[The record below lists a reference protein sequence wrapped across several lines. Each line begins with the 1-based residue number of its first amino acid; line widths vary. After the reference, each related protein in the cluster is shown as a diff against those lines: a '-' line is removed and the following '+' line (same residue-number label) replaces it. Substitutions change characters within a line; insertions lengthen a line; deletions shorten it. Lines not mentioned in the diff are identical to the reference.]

1 MNTPS
6 SKIHRSTP
14 SLSVGVAAAI
24 ALIVGA
30 VGTAQGQQVN
40 IPAWRQGTE
49 YRAMKLQRELS
60 ADMRNDQSLLLGSH
74 NSYNSSAYGPA
85 YPASQHS
92 YTLSEQLDLGLRS
105 LDLDVHGL
113 GAYPNT
119 LWLSHASCIGFGQ
132 LPGQLTLAQGLAE
145 IRVWL
150 NQNPDE
156 VITINVEQHFQ
167 VSYPSSQHTL
177 LVNSFESILGGGNP
191 TYGPDILIRPTEI
204 PLAENFTDGF
214 SDSERSAITVT
225 ASTLTELRTLG
236 RVLVVN
242 TGGVGSPCNQNYW
255 LDYPAQNV
263 MLGDIVSFNW
273 CGPDNWYI
281 YTADQ
286 FAGDPSLGYWGSN
299 TIGRRVRWGCNYPQ
313 PSIYSVLYN
322 NTSGGEYDDYGSVS
336 PAVIREAVRAGVDY
350 VRFDPVGTS
359 VGVPFE
365 PISFPADEQM
375 RSTIWSWDHR
385 YPPPIDSQPRAAMA
399 VIQGDTARIRWAAPA
414 DEMRYALQDRNGQWS
429 ISSTRGDFAGAPPE
443 VEESSTSANFRVPGN
458 AFEMQ
463 NLFGEMVRA
472 GITQVW
478 INYHDLDGNGVWTHH
493 TQNRDFEQNVP
504 DPAPS
509 PLPYLVVNGLGLSG
523 ILNFWALSP
532 APPMG
537 RVLGVLPGSYPGA
550 IIFAGPGTIV
560 PAEHGH
566 PVAIGRP

>member
-1 MNTPS
+1 
-6 SKIHRSTP
+6 
-14 SLSVGVAAAI
+14 
-24 ALIVGA
+24 
-30 VGTAQGQQVN
+30 
-40 IPAWRQGTE
+40 
-49 YRAMKLQRELS
+49 ELS
-60 ADMRNDQSLLLGSH
+60 ADMRQDQSLLLGSH
-74 NSYNSSAYGPA
+74 NSYNSSAYGAA

-113 GAYPNT
+113 GAFPNT
-119 LWLSHASCIGFGQ
+119 LWLSHASCTGFGQ

-145 IRVWL
+145 IRTWL
-150 NQNPDE
+150 NQNPGE
-156 VITINVEQHFQ
+156 VLTINVEQHFQ
-167 VSYPSSQHTL
+167 VSYPSGLHTL
-177 LVNSFESILGGGNP
+177 LVNSFESLLGGGNP
-191 TYGPDILIRPTEI
+191 TFGPDILIRPNEI
-204 PLAENFTDGF
+204 PLAANFTDGF
-214 SDSERSAITVT
+214 SGSHRRAITLAT
-225 ASTLTELRTLG
+225 MSLSDLRDLG

-242 TGGVGSPCNQNYW
+242 TGGVSAPCNQNYW
-255 LDYPAQNV
+255 PDYPAQNI

-273 CGPDNWYI
+273 CGPDNWYT
-281 YTADQ
+281 YTGDE
-286 FAGDPSLGYWGSN
+286 FAGNANLGYWGTN
-299 TIGRRVRWGCNYPQ
+299 PIGLQVRTGCTYPQ

-322 NTSGGEYDDYGSVS
+322 NTSGGEYEDYGSVS
-336 PAVIREAVRAGVDY
+336 PIVIREAVRSGMDY
-350 VRFDPVGTS
+350 IRFDPVGRS
-359 VGVPFE
+359 EGVPFQ
-365 PISFPADEQM
+365 PIEFPADEQM

-385 YPPPIDSQPRAAMA
+385 YPPPVDSQPRAAMA
-399 VIQGDTARIRWAAPA
+399 VVQGDTARIRWADPA
-414 DEMRYALQDRNGQWS
+414 AEMRYAVQDRNGQWS
-429 ISSTRGDFAGAPPE
+429 ISSARGNFDDAPPE

-493 TQNRDFEQNVP
+493 TQNREFEHNVP

-550 IIFAGPGTIV
+550 FVFAGPGTIV
-560 PAEHGH
+560 PAEHAH